1 MVRFMPIRLLLILA
15 LFLAPVLVPAPV
27 AGQEEATF
35 ETGEAT
41 VVTTSGERHVFAVE
55 LALTGAQ
62 MARGL
67 MFREELAPDAGML
80 FVFPQRVASFWMKN
94 TLIPLDM
101 LFIDRDGRVVRIAE
115 RTTPLSE
122 QGVSSRR
129 PVVAV
134 LELAGGTA
142 ERLGI
147 EVGSQVESA
156 ALR

>member
-1 MVRFMPIRLLLILA
+1 MVAAMPIRLLLTLV
-15 LFLAPVLVPAPV
+15 LFLAPALVPAPV
-27 AGQEEATF
+27 AAQEAVTF
-35 ETGEAT
+35 ETGRAT
-41 VVTTSGERHVFAVE
+41 VVTTSGDRHDFTVE
-55 LALTGAQ
+55 LALTGPQ

-80 FVFPQRVASFWMKN
+80 FVFPQRVASFWMRN

-122 QGVSSRR
+122 QGISSRR

-147 EVGSQVESA
+147 EVGSKVESP

>member
-1 MVRFMPIRLLLILA
+1 MVAAMPIRLLLTLV
-15 LFLAPVLVPAPV
+15 LFLAPALVPAPV
-27 AGQEEATF
+27 AAQEAVTF
-35 ETGEAT
+35 ETGRAT
-41 VVTTSGERHVFAVE
+41 VVTTSGDRHDFTVE
-55 LALTGAQ
+55 LALTGPQ
-62 MARGL
+62 M
-67 MFREELAPDAGML
+67 APDAGML
-80 FVFPQRVASFWMKN
+80 FVFPQRVASFWMRN

-122 QGVSSRR
+122 QGISSRR

-147 EVGSQVESA
+147 EVGSKVESP